1 MAFSFKYLFRA
12 SLMLFCFVFLFNQKS
27 NCQSLNYSNPEYKKI
42 LTYIHNGCQ
51 IVLPQLRK
59 DSQIVM
65 IIAKYYINPRG
76 ATDSVALSGN
86 TLSKLKEYF
95 KSMNRNLINWNKLL
109 PSSSRERI
117 AAIPFYIG
125 PEKNK
130 AKDFTFADFPS
141 TFSITNLF
149 SFSQNHSI
157 NFKERVYLM
166 PVIFNIYM
174 TGNID
179 GM

>member
-1 MAFSFKYLFRA
+1 MTLPFKHLFRGG
-12 SLMLFCFVFLFNQKS
+12 LMLFCFIFLFNQKS

-42 LTYIHNGCQ
+42 VAYLHNGCQ
-51 IVLPQLRK
+51 VVLPQLRK

-76 ATDSVALSGN
+76 ATDSVVLSDN
-86 TLSKLKEYF
+86 TSGKLEKYL
-95 KSMNRNLINWNKLL
+95 KSMNRKLINWNKLL
-109 PSSSRERI
+109 PPSSRERI
-117 AAIPFYIG
+117 AAVPFYVG

-130 AKDFTFADFPS
+130 AEDFTFANFPS
-141 TFSITNLF
+141 TLSITHLF
-149 SFSQNHSI
+149 SFSQNPSI
-157 NFKERVYLM
+157 NFKERLYLM
-166 PVIFNIYM
+166 PVIINIYI